1 MKKFLLF
8 FASHLFLTLISYSQI
23 PQTSS
28 QNYALIIGIS
38 KYQNIISLK
47 YADDDAYL
55 FSKYLIDE
63 EICKKNNIALLVDSN
78 ATKGNIYKELYK
90 IKDKIKSGDRVFIY
104 FAGHGDVENDIESGF
119 LLPYNCESTNYA
131 ATGIDISLLERYVNS
146 FINKE
151 CRVVLIT
158 DACRS
163 GNLSGGIIGANATLS
178 SISKNFK
185 NVTKIL
191 SCQPSQLSI
200 EKKYFDGGHGIFTKN
215 LVEGLYGLADKN
227 NDNKITL
234 REIDVYLD
242 TVAFE
247 SKQLQI
253 PKIDGDP
260 QSVVSEYQNTLKLAF
275 LKKLNKADNYAY
287 EASREVKLKDTIIQT
302 DKDYLNYLKQI
313 KDDNLI
319 YPENDCAF
327 ETLKKIKIK
336 NNDLYES
343 IKYELTAILEDQI
356 QSRINKNLFSELSNN
371 KNEDLLELASVIKK
385 VKVMEE
391 ILGENDI
398 RKNEIKALKDLFNAW
413 YHYAS
418 FNYSGMNKSIVNLK
432 FADSILPNQAWIKNL
447 IGVIYNRLEKYD
459 SGLLYLKDVVKLTP
473 KWVYAWNNLGWSY
486 LGLKNKDSLAIQS
499 LKIANSIDS
508 LHGITWS
515 NLADGYLQ
523 QGKKFEAELALKKG
537 IELDPSSYNAYL
549 KLGYLFRNLNRNRE
563 AEDCYNRAFKIDSLN
578 IYILKALA
586 EISYFK
592 KDIYSYKNYI
602 KRALNLKPILTDNLN
617 IIASLY
623 DENGE
628 YKDALNLITKSINI
642 DPTYYAS
649 YRIKGEILFSQNK
662 HKEAIVYLNKADSL
676 SDNSNAL
683 VNNQLAWA
691 YFKAADTLKAI
702 YFANKAIVLSPNE
715 SINYWTLGKI
725 MSYNE
730 QYDLAKDN
738 LIKAIDLD
746 PTNSSYWNDLGYIY
760 KNLGDSLNEV
770 TAFQKAVN
778 YGNNNIDFLLDLG
791 WCYLKNDEIKSV
803 YQVIDSIIK
812 IDTKNQDVLLL
823 LSTVLYYLENYNESI
838 ENLIKFIKKEDKDY
852 FAWLLLAKNYS
863 SINNKKEAIIALKK
877 ALLLNKNLI
886 NQISTSDDF
895 ENIKLSKEFKELIIL
910 FK

>member
-1 MKKFLLF
+1 MKKFLLL
-8 FASHLFLTLISYSQI
+8 FATFIFITFISYTQI
-23 PQTSS
+23 PTTTS
-28 QNYALIIGIS
+28 QNYALVIGIS

-63 EICKKNNIALLVDSN
+63 EICKRNNISLLVDSN

-90 IKDKIKSGDRVFIY
+90 IKDKIKSGDKVFIY

-151 CRVVLIT
+151 CKVVLIT

-163 GNLSGGIIGANATLS
+163 GSLSGGIIGANATLS

-200 EKKYFDGGHGIFTKN
+200 EKKYLDGGHGIFTKN

-275 LKKLNKADNYAY
+275 LKKLNKADDYAY
-287 EASREVKLKDTIIQT
+287 KASREVKLKDTIIQT
-302 DKDYLNYLKQI
+302 DKDYLKYLKQI

-327 ETLKKIKIK
+327 ETLKKIKLK

-343 IKYELTAILEDQI
+343 IKYELTALLEDQI
-356 QSRINKNLFSELSNN
+356 QSRINKNLRSELSNN

-413 YHYAS
+413 YHFAS

-508 LHGITWS
+508 LHGVTWS
-515 NLADGYLQ
+515 NLADGYLH
-523 QGKKFEAELALKKG
+523 QGKEFEAQLALKKG
-537 IELDPSSYNAYL
+537 IELDPLSYHAYL
-549 KLGYLFRNLNRNRE
+549 HLGYLFLRLNRNQD
-563 AEDCYNRAFKIDSLN
+563 AEDYFKHAFKLDSLN

-586 EISYFK
+586 RASFLR
-592 KDIYSYKNYI
+592 KDIPAYKNYI
-602 KRALNLKPILTDNLN
+602 RLALNLKPILTDNLN
-617 IIASLY
+617 IIATLY
-623 DENGE
+623 NENGE
-628 YKDALNLITKSINI
+628 YKDALNLVNKSINI

-649 YRIKGEILFSQNK
+649 YSIKGEILFSQNK

-676 SDNSNAL
+676 SDNSNDF
-683 VNNQLAWA
+683 VNNQLARA
-691 YFKAADTLKAI
+691 HYNAADTIKAF
-702 YFANKAIVLSPNE
+702 YFANKAIMLSPNE
-715 SINYWTLGKI
+715 SDNYRTLGDLL
-725 MSYNE
+725 SYAK
-730 QYDLAKDN
+730 QYDLAKEN
-738 LIKAIDLD
+738 LLKAIELD
-746 PTNSSYWNDLGYIY
+746 PTFSYYWNDLGYIY
-760 KNLGDSLNEV
+760 NNLGDSLNEV
-770 TAFQKAVN
+770 NSFQKAVK
-778 YGNNNIDFLLDLG
+778 YSNNNISDLIDLG
-791 WCYLKNDEIKSV
+791 WCYRRNDEIKNAFE
-803 YQVIDSIIK
+803 VIDTIFK
-812 IDTKNQDVLLL
+812 IDATNHSVLVLL
-823 LSTVLYYLENYNESI
+823 SAVLYDLGKHNESI
-838 ENLIKFIKKEDKDY
+838 ENLLKFIKMEDKDY
-852 FAWLLLAKNYS
+852 FAWALLAKNYS
-863 SINNKKEAIIALKK
+863 LINNKKEAIIALKK
-877 ALLLNKNLI
+877 ALVLNKNLI

-895 ENIKLSKEFKELIIL
+895 ENIKLSKEFNELIML

>member
-1 MKKFLLF
+1 MKKFLL
-8 FASHLFLTLISYSQI
+8 LFTSLLFITLITHSQI
-23 PQTSS
+23 SQTSS

-63 EICKKNNIALLVDSN
+63 EICKKNNIALLLDSN

-90 IKDKIKSGDRVFIY
+90 IKDKIKSGDKVFIY

-151 CRVVLIT
+151 CKVVLIT

-163 GNLSGGIIGANATLS
+163 GSLSGGIIGANATLS

-200 EKKYFDGGHGIFTKN
+200 EKKYLDGGHGIFTKN

-275 LKKLNKADNYAY
+275 LKKLNKADDYAY
-287 EASREVKLKDTIIQT
+287 GASREVKFKDTSIQT
-302 DKDYLNYLKQI
+302 DKDYLKYLKQI

-327 ETLKKIKIK
+327 ETLKKIKLK
-336 NNDLYES
+336 NNGLYES

-356 QSRINKNLFSELSNN
+356 QSRINKNLRSELSNN
-371 KNEDLLELASVIKK
+371 KNEDLLEIASVIKK

-391 ILGENDI
+391 ILGANDI
-398 RKNEIKALKDLFNAW
+398 RKNEIKALKDVFNAW

-459 SGLLYLKDVVKLTP
+459 SAILYLKDVVKLTP
-473 KWVYAWNNLGWSY
+473 KWLYAWNNLGWSY
-486 LGLKNKDSLAIQS
+486 LGLKNKDSLAIET
-499 LKIANSIDS
+499 LKTALSIDS
-508 LHGITWS
+508 SQGTPWS
-515 NLADGYLQ
+515 NLADAYYH
-523 QGKKFEAELALKKG
+523 QGKHLEAEITYKKG
-537 IELDPSSYNAYL
+537 IELDPSDHQGYL
-549 KLGYLFRNLNRNRE
+549 KLGYLLQDLNRNQE
-563 AEDCYNRAFKIDSLN
+563 AKDYLNRALKIDSSD
-578 IYILKALA
+578 IYVLTALA
-586 EISYFK
+586 RLSFSE
-592 KDIYSYKNYI
+592 KDINSYKNYI

-623 DENGE
+623 NENGE
-628 YKDALNLITKSINI
+628 YNDALNLITKSINI
-642 DPTYYAS
+642 DPTYYES

-662 HKEAIVYLNKADSL
+662 YKEAIVNFNKSDSL
-676 SDNSNAL
+676 SDKKNDDVSNW
-683 VNNQLAWA
+683 LAWA
-691 YFKAADTLKAI
+691 HFYAADTLKAI
-702 YFANKAIVLSPNE
+702 YFANKAIMLSPNE
-715 SINYWTLGKI
+715 SDNYGTLGDLLSKK
-725 MSYNE
+725 S
-730 QYDLAKDN
+730 QYDLAKEN
-738 LIKAIDLD
+738 FIKAIELD
-746 PTNSSYWNDLGYIY
+746 PRNPYYWNYLGNIY
-760 KNLGDSLNEV
+760 QYLGDSLNEV
-770 TAFQKAVN
+770 NSFQKAVN
-778 YGNNNIDFLLDLG
+778 YSNNNINFLLDLG
-791 WCYLKNDEIKSV
+791 WCYWRNDEIKNV

-823 LSTVLYYLENYNESI
+823 LSAVLYGQGNFNESI
-838 ENLIKFIKKEDKDY
+838 ENLLKYVKIYKKHY
-852 FAWLLLAKNYS
+852 SAWYLLAKNYS
-863 SINNKKEAIIALKK
+863 LINNKKEAIIALKK

-886 NQISTSDDF
+886 NQISTSSDF
-895 ENIKLSKEFKELIIL
+895 DNIKLSKEFKELIIL